1 MADYSNRTDLQN
13 PAAKMAATAAKGQ
26 AYGEAGKQIAAQ
38 QAVPMGASPAPTA
51 PQQQGIAP
59 GSMGA
64 LTRTT
69 DRPAEPITA
78 GADFGAGVNMA
89 QAGIPTIA
97 PGFNDSLE
105 ELKVLYRQFPNTDL
119 GNLLSSLLN
128 EGA

>member
-13 PAAKMAATAAKGQ
+13 PAAKIAATAAKGQ
-26 AYGEAGKQIAAQ
+26 AYGEAGEQLAAQ
-38 QAVPMGASPAPTA
+38 KAVPMGASPAPSM
-51 PQQQGIAP
+51 PQGIAP
-59 GSMGA
+59 GSMGS
-64 LTRTT
+64 LTRPTE
-69 DRPAEPITA
+69 RPAEPITA
-78 GADFGAGVNMA
+78 GADFGAGINQA

>member
-26 AYGEAGKQIAAQ
+26 AYGEAGKQLASQ
-38 QAVPMGASPAPTA
+38 QAVPMGASPAPSM
-51 PQQQGIAP
+51 PQGIAP
-59 GSMGA
+59 GSMGP
-64 LTRTT
+64 LHRPT

-78 GADFGAGVNMA
+78 GADFGAGINQS

>member
-13 PAAKMAATAAKGQ
+13 PAAKMAATASKGQ

-38 QAVPMGASPAPTA
+38 QAVPMGGSPAPMM
-51 PQQQGIAP
+51 PQGVTP
-59 GSMGA
+59 GSMGS
-64 LTRTT
+64 L
-69 DRPAEPITA
+69 DRMTERPSEPITA
-78 GADFGAGVNMA
+78 GADFGAGINQA

>member
-1 MADYSNRTDLQN
+1 MSDYPNRTDLQN

-38 QAVPMGASPAPTA
+38 QAVPMGASPAPSM
-51 PQQQGIAP
+51 PQGITP
-59 GSMGA
+59 GSMGG
-64 LTRTT
+64 LTRPTE
-69 DRPAEPITA
+69 RPAEPITA
-78 GADFGAGVNMA
+78 GMDFGAGINQA

>member
-38 QAVPMGASPAPTA
+38 QAVPMGASPASMMP
-51 PQQQGIAP
+51 QGIAP
-59 GSMGA
+59 
-64 LTRTT
+64 T
-69 DRPAEPITA
+69 EPITA
-78 GADFGAGVNMA
+78 GADFGLGPNMA

>member
-1 MADYSNRTDLQN
+1 MSDYSNRTDLQN
-13 PAAKMAATAAKGQ
+13 PAAKIAATAAKGQ

-38 QAVPMGASPAPTA
+38 QAVPMGASPASMMP
-51 PQQQGIAP
+51 QGIAP

-64 LTRTT
+64 L
-69 DRPAEPITA
+69 DRMTERPNEPITA
-78 GADFGAGVNMA
+78 GMDFGAGPNTA
-89 QAGIPTIA
+89 QAGIPIVA

>member
-38 QAVPMGASPAPTA
+38 QAVPMGTSPAPSM
-51 PQQQGIAP
+51 PQGITP
-59 GSMGA
+59 GSMGS
-64 LTRTT
+64 L
-69 DRPAEPITA
+69 DRMTERPNEPITA
-78 GADFGAGVNMA
+78 GMDFGAGINMA
-89 QAGIPTIA
+89 QAGIPIVA

>member
-38 QAVPMGASPAPTA
+38 QAVPMGASPAPSM
-51 PQQQGIAP
+51 PQGIAP

-64 LTRTT
+64 L
-69 DRPAEPITA
+69 DRMTERPNEPITA

-89 QAGIPTIA
+89 QAGIPIVA
-97 PGFNDSLE
+97 PGFNDAIE
-105 ELKVLYRQFPNTDL
+105 ELKVLYRQFPNDDL
-119 GNLLSSLLN
+119 ANLLSAMLN
-128 EGA
+128 EGS

>member
-38 QAVPMGASPAPTA
+38 QAVPMGASPAPSM
-51 PQQQGIAP
+51 PQGIAP
-59 GSMGA
+59 GSMGG
-64 LTRTT
+64 LTRPT

-78 GADFGAGVNMA
+78 GADFGAGPNA
-89 QAGIPTIA
+89 SQSGIPTIA

>member
-1 MADYSNRTDLQN
+1 MSDYSNRTDLQN
-13 PAAKMAATAAKGQ
+13 PAAKIAATAAKGQ

-38 QAVPMGASPAPTA
+38 QAVPMGASPTSMMP
-51 PQQQGIAP
+51 QGIAP

-64 LTRTT
+64 L
-69 DRPAEPITA
+69 DRMTERPNEPITA
-78 GADFGAGVNMA
+78 GMDFGAGPNTA
-89 QAGIPTIA
+89 QAGIPIVA

>member
-26 AYGEAGKQIAAQ
+26 SYGEAGKQIASQ
-38 QAVPMGASPAPTA
+38 QAVPMGPSPAPTT
-51 PQQQGIAP
+51 PQGIAP

-64 LTRTT
+64 L
-69 DRPAEPITA
+69 DRMTERPNEPITA
-78 GADFGAGVNMA
+78 GMDFGAGPNTA
-89 QAGIPTIA
+89 QAGIPIVA
-97 PGFNDSLE
+97 PGFDDSLE